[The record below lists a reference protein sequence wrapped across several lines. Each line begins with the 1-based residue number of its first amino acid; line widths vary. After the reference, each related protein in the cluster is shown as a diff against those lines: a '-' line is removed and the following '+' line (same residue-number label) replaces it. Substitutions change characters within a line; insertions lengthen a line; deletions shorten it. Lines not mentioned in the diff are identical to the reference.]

1 MEFRQLAPDL
11 AFAFGD
17 FLWHVDLDNDIE
29 VTALPGDSPQAALAQ
44 AKSLA
49 TLCPRWNFQ
58 AHVAF
63 ESWHNQL
70 AAQHR
75 APRLDLYLVDQ
86 VTAFDCE
93 IRMSRQT
100 HAKKKVAAFS
110 SAHTRFAL
118 AAASRVAAGTRQ
130 VDSNRLR
137 VDRISCV
144 SPDRPAPHRLR

>member
-1 MEFRQLAPDL
+1 MQFRQLAPDL

-29 VTALPGDSPQAALAQ
+29 VTTLPGDSRQAALAQ

-70 AAQHR
+70 AAQNGP
-75 APRLDLYLVDQ
+75 PRFNLHLVDQ
-86 VTAFDCE
+86 VAALDSK
-93 IRMSRQT
+93 IGMPRQT
-100 HAKKKVAAFS
+100 HAKKKIAAFAA
-110 SAHTRFAL
+110 AHASFTL
-118 AAASRVAAGTRQ
+118 AA
-130 VDSNRLR
+130 
-137 VDRISCV
+137 
-144 SPDRPAPHRLR
+144 